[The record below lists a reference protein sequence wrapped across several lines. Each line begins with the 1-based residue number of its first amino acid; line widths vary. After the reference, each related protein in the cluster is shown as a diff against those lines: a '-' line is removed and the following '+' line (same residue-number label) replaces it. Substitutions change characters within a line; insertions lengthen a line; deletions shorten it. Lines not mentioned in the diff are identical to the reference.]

1 MALNFSKFNF
11 LSKLDARSRV
21 VVLLLGVIGFIFLIY
36 FGTRYFFGGE
46 GAVGPSRVAAP
57 PPGLQSVPGGELTP
71 AWQQAIEAANVQ
83 REQQAKMRGESA
95 IPTIIRSAGP
105 TSTQQM
111 TGEPCTIVCAEK
123 SVNVRDYLDDWV
135 RQGKISPEI
144 SSSLQSLANK
154 NVSVDDYAAALDDL
168 IKQGKITPEQARD
181 LLEQYRKQH
190 GNALLQESAKTM
202 DELIKT
208 GQLPLSTA
216 NQLLTAQKSQINPA
230 RYAALQRGL
239 VNEGQLSPDAAQR
252 LLTQYTQ
259 QFTKEV
265 INGSLGVLQRMARN
279 GEIIPEVFNTVSDL
293 EKRMVPHSELVA
305 SLNKYVDA
313 GKLTP
318 IVAKKIQD
326 EYSRQKAAI
335 GVGQSVDDLIKNAIN
350 AGLQEISDLVRA
362 GRMSPDVAAQ
372 LNNMIQRDVPYEQFK
387 ALIDQL
393 VQQNKLAADIAP
405 LKLKDYQLVKQL
417 QGLKDKLADMQANNA
432 PSSSYAEQLKKA
444 VQAGMVTPQEAAQV
458 MQEYQA
464 IRQSELAPPTTPV
477 EGVTPEFA
485 ALQERLRQ
493 GEADRPAT
501 VTPTEFEVAQT
512 QVQQETAQD
521 RQARI
526 DALANAMSGQA
537 SQLIA
542 FWEPPTL
549 EHKEGIQEQKSE
561 TSLLQQTTVSGV
573 GTGGAG
579 TGLEGELGIP
589 IIKAGTIIFG
599 VLDTTVN
606 SDYPDTPVMV
616 TIVEGK
622 YKGAKLL
629 GKLNTAT
636 NVAGQLDRVSL
647 TFTLM
652 NMDEWPRSKGIT
664 AFAIDPDTAR
674 TAIASSVDYHYL
686 KRFGAIM
693 ATSFIQGYANAVQ
706 TSGSTTTTG
715 IFGTSTQHPQFSP
728 GEKLASAIGQIGTN
742 LGAVTQNYVNI
753 PPTVRVDAGA
763 SLGVLFMADVTA

>member
-1 MALNFSKFNF
+1 MAFDFSKLNFF
-11 LSKLDARSRV
+11 SKLDARSRV
-21 VVLLLGVIGFIFLIY
+21 VVLLLGTIGFILIIY
-36 FGTRYFFGGE
+36 FGSRYFFGGE
-46 GAVGPSRVAAP
+46 GTVGPSRVAAP
-57 PPGLQSVPGGELTP
+57 PPGLQSVPGGELIP
-71 AWQQAIEAANVQ
+71 AYQQALEEANIQ
-83 REQQAKMRGESA
+83 REQQARMRGESA
-95 IPTIIRSAGP
+95 VPTMIRAGGP
-105 TSTQQM
+105 TQPVAG
-111 TGEPCTIVCAEK
+111 GEPCTIVCSEK
-123 SVNVRDYLDDWV
+123 SVNVKDYLDDWT

-144 SSSLQSLANK
+144 ASNLQNTANK
-154 NVSVDDYAAALDDL
+154 NVSVDEYAAGLDEL

-190 GNALLQESAKTM
+190 ANALLQESSKTM
-202 DELIKT
+202 DDLIKK
-208 GQLPLSTA
+208 GQLPLTTA
-216 NQLLTAQKSQINPA
+216 NQLLIAQKGKLNPT
-230 RYAALQRGL
+230 RYAALQREMI
-239 VNEGQLSPDAAQR
+239 NEGQLTPDAAQR
-252 LLTQYTQ
+252 LLAQYTQ

-265 INGSLGVLQRMARN
+265 IDGSLGVLQGMARK
-279 GEIIPEVFNTVSDL
+279 GEIIPEVFNEVADL
-293 EKRMVPHSELVA
+293 EKRMVPLNELSA
-305 SLNKYVDA
+305 SLNKFVDA

-318 IVAKKIQD
+318 IIAKKIQD
-326 EYSRQKAAI
+326 EYIRQKAAI
-335 GVGQSVDDLIKNAIN
+335 GVGQSVDELVKKAVNEA
-350 AGLQEISDLVRA
+350 LQEISDLVRA
-362 GRMSPDVAAQ
+362 GKMSPDVAAQ
-372 LNNMIQRDVPYEQFK
+372 LSNMIQRDVPFEQFE
-387 ALIDQL
+387 ALVQQL
-393 VQQNKLAADIAP
+393 VQQNKLAPDISV
-405 LKLKDYQLVKQL
+405 LKLQDYRKVKQL
-417 QGLKDKLADMQANNA
+417 QALKNKLSDMQANNV
-432 PSSSYAEQLKKA
+432 PVSRYAEELKKA
-444 VQAGMVTPQEAAQV
+444 VQSGAATPQEAAQA
-458 MQEYQA
+458 MQEYQS
-464 IRQSELAPPTTPV
+464 IRQSELAPPSAPI

-493 GEADRPAT
+493 GEAETQQVAPTPA
-501 VTPTEFEVAQT
+501 EFEVAQT

-526 DALANAMSGQA
+526 DALANAMNGQA

-549 EHKEGIQEQKSE
+549 EHKEGVQEEKTE
-561 TSLLQQTTVSGV
+561 TSIEKTNILKAGAGGDEGGLG
-573 GTGGAG
+573 GGA
-579 TGLEGELGIP
+579 GIP

-616 TIVEGK
+616 TIVEGR

-674 TAIASSVDYHYL
+674 TAIASSVNYHYL

-693 ATSFIQGYANAVQ
+693 ATSFIQGYANAIQ

-715 IFGTSTQHPQFSP
+715 IFGTSTQHPKFST

-763 SLGVLFMADVTA
+763 SLGILFMADVTA